1 MKILISGAL
10 GHMGRAVAAQASAD
24 GIEIVAGVDALQG
37 DCSFPCHT
45 GFDALPDCS
54 GAVIVDFS
62 RPEALTSLLAYAV
75 KNHLPVVLATT
86 GYTPEQEQE
95 VDQAARQIP
104 VFRSANMSVGVALLR
119 HLCQEAAKVL
129 GETFDVEI
137 VEAHHN
143 RKVDA
148 PSGTALMLADA
159 AASARSQPSEYIY
172 DRHSVRQ
179 PRGCDE
185 IGISSVRGGT
195 IVGEHEVIFAG
206 RDEVIELRHSA
217 QSREIF
223 ASGALRAARFL
234 AAPGQRPGLYSM
246 SDLVASVAE

>member
-45 GFDALPDCS
+45 SFDALPDCS

-86 GYTPEQEQE
+86 GYTPEQEQA

-148 PSGTALMLADA
+148 PSGTALLLFDA
-159 AASARSQPSEYIY
+159 IKNAY
-172 DRHSVRQ
+172 DEPRYAQLGRGGRNCKRQ
-179 PRGCDE
+179 HNE
-185 IGISSVRGGT
+185 IGIHALRGGT
-195 IVGEHEVIFAG
+195 VTGEHEVCFFGPAERI
-206 RDEVIELRHSA
+206 RLSHSA
-217 QSREIF
+217 EDRSVF
-223 ASGALRAARFL
+223 ASGALKAAAYL
-234 AAPGQRPGLYSM
+234 QGKAPGRYTM
-246 SDLVASVAE
+246 EDLVAGR

>member
-45 GFDALPDCS
+45 SFDAMPDCS

-95 VDQAARQIP
+95 VDQAAKQIP

-148 PSGTALMLADA
+148 PSGTALLLFDA
-159 AASARSQPSEYIY
+159 IKNAY
-172 DRHSVRQ
+172 DEPRYAQLGRGGRNCKRQ
-179 PRGCDE
+179 HNE
-185 IGISSVRGGT
+185 IGIHALRGGT
-195 IVGEHEVIFAG
+195 VTGEHEVCFFGPAERI
-206 RDEVIELRHSA
+206 RLSHSA
-217 QSREIF
+217 EDRSVF
-223 ASGALRAARFL
+223 ASGALKAAAYL
-234 AAPGQRPGLYSM
+234 QGKAPGRYTM
-246 SDLVASVAE
+246 EDLVAGR